1 MALRVLVVGNVT
13 LDRYGEAWLPGGSAY
28 YAGHTWRE
36 LGAEVRVITAAG
48 PEFPAG
54 ALDGLDARI
63 AGCVETTRF
72 ANAHHP
78 DGTRTQRVEA
88 RAPQLDPGSL
98 PAAWRDCDVLHLA
111 PVLREVDLPAWAR
124 AVSAAFVG
132 IGIQGW
138 VREVAPDGAVVQPAW
153 RPDAELLRAH
163 VSAACAGE
171 DDLRGQGELLALLSR
186 AIPVVAL
193 THGERGCEVT
203 ARGVTSRVGVYATQ
217 AVDPVGAGDV
227 FSAGFFFG
235 LARGD
240 VPQSAARLGA
250 AAASIVVEARAG
262 EALTRV
268 REAFTRCA
276 RVAIPG

>member
-1 MALRVLVVGNVT
+1 MALRVLVVGHVT
-13 LDRYGEAWLPGGSAY
+13 LDRYGDAWLPGGSAY
-28 YAGHTWRE
+28 YAGHAWRE
-36 LGAEVRVITAAG
+36 LGAEVRVCTAAG
-48 PEFPAG
+48 ADFPAD
-54 ALDGLDARI
+54 ALAGLDARI
-63 AGCVETTRF
+63 AACAETTRF
-72 ANAHHP
+72 ANLHRP

-88 RAPQLDPGSL
+88 RAAQLDPGSL
-98 PAAWRDCDVLHLA
+98 PGDWRDCDVLHLA
-111 PVLREVDLPAWAR
+111 PVLGEVDLEHWAR
-124 AVSAAFVG
+124 AVPARFVG

-153 RPDAELLRAH
+153 RPDPDLLRAR

-171 DDLRGQGELLALLSR
+171 DDLRGQGDLAELLSR

-193 THGERGCEVT
+193 THGVRGCDVT
-203 ARGVTSRVGVYATQ
+203 ASGVTSSVGVYPTR

-240 VPQSAARLGA
+240 VPQAAARLGA

-262 EALTRV
+262 EALVRV
-268 REAFTRCA
+268 REAFARCA
-276 RVAIPG
+276 HVPVPE